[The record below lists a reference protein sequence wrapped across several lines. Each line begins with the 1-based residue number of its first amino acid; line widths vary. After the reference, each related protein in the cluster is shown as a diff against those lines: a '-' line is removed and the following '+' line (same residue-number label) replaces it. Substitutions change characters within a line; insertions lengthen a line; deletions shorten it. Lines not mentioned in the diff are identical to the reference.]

1 MTRTAILSAMR
12 EDGFEVP
19 SSPAAREVAGNIQQ
33 AARAGRLVWS
43 SERIVSTLENHL
55 VDLRRV
61 RPRRR

>member
-1 MTRTAILSAMR
+1 MTRTAILSALR
-12 EDGFEVP
+12 DDGFEVP
-19 SSPAAREVAGNIQQ
+19 SPLAARELAGDIQQ
-33 AARAGRLVWS
+33 AARAGLLVWS